1 MAEENSLEIF
11 HDVIEA
17 SIEFLYDEYRKK
29 YFDLFFLTVDN
40 ILAGEVLND
49 LSDDKKAKLE
59 KIYEPIKN
67 MNLDVESIRKALQA
81 IVLKGFSEQKI
92 SNGGI
97 TPDTIG
103 MLFAYLISKFEPT
116 KRHIRLF
123 DPLAGVGNLLFTIIN
138 HLDLEIDAIAC
149 EHNELSVKIMQS
161 LSDMLQTE
169 LEIYFQDTRNVNVS
183 NLDYIVCDFD
193 YSNPLDGK
201 YFPYEVILHH
211 VKALNDNGVMMCL
224 IPNDFFSYDKDQK
237 FKKELNEENSMI
249 GLIELPDTFFKNNQK
264 SIILIQRAH
273 IENKKCMMVKLPSFN
288 DSKRFNEALA
298 QIETWFENNINKK

>member
-17 SIEFLYDEYRKK
+17 SIEFLYDEYKKK

-59 KIYEPIKN
+59 KIYAPIKN
-67 MNLDVESIRKALQA
+67 MDLDVESIRKALQA

-183 NLDYIVCDFD
+183 NLDYIVC
-193 YSNPLDGK
+193 
-201 YFPYEVILHH
+201 
-211 VKALNDNGVMMCL
+211 
-224 IPNDFFSYDKDQK
+224 
-237 FKKELNEENSMI
+237 
-249 GLIELPDTFFKNNQK
+249 
-264 SIILIQRAH
+264 ILIIQSH
-273 IENKKCMMVKLPSFN
+273 LMVSTFHM
-288 DSKRFNEALA
+288 R
-298 QIETWFENNINKK
+298 